1 MRYFRFR
8 FGGEIAFRAN
18 EPPGEITL
26 DLIKKMLS
34 DRDAIGHWRFDDPE
48 EIDDEEMALTVK
60 DLGGD
65 PRDFVQ
71 GRLPGFL

>member
-1 MRYFRFR
+1 MKYFRFR

-26 DLIKKMLS
+26 DLIKKLLA
-34 DRDAIGHWRFDDPE
+34 DRDAIGKWHFDDAE
-48 EIDDEEMALTVK
+48 EIDDEEMALTVR

-65 PRDFVQ
+65 PSDYVQ

>member
-1 MRYFRFR
+1 
-8 FGGEIAFRAN
+8 
-18 EPPGEITL
+18 
-26 DLIKKMLS
+26 
-34 DRDAIGHWRFDDPE
+34 
-48 EIDDEEMALTVK
+48 MALTVK

>member
-1 MRYFRFR
+1 MKYFRFR

-18 EPPGEITL
+18 EPPEEITL
-26 DLIKKMLS
+26 DLAKKLLQ
-34 DRDAIGHWRFDDPE
+34 DRDAIGEWHFDDPE

>member
-8 FGGEIAFRAN
+8 FGGEVAFRTN
-18 EPPGEITL
+18 EPPEEITL
-26 DLIKKMLS
+26 DLIKKLLA
-34 DRDAIGHWRFDDPE
+34 DPDAIGEWHFDDPE
-48 EIDDEEMALTVK
+48 ELDDVDMALTVR

-65 PRDFVQ
+65 PRDYVQ